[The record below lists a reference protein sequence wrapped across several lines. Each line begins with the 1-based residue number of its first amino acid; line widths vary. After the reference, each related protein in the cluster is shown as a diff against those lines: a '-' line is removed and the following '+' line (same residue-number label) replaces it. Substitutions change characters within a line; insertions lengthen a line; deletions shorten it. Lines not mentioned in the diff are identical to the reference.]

1 MSVVELA
8 PIVKTVQVHRTP
20 AEAFRLFTEEIS
32 AWWPMKKHSR
42 ARDAAGEV
50 TVRVDFETRVGGRIY
65 ETLNTGEQRD
75 WGEVLAYEPGR
86 RVLFSFQM
94 GRPKEKSGEVEVRF
108 DALDAGTCRVT
119 LTHGEWERMGDE
131 AEVMRGRF
139 AGGWESVFVDGFG
152 AYAGAA

>member
-1 MSVVELA
+1 MSSVELG
-8 PIVKTVQVHRTP
+8 PIVKSLQVRRSP

-75 WGEVLAYEPGR
+75 WGEVLAYEPGH

-108 DALDAGTCRVT
+108 DALDAGSCRVT
-119 LTHGEWERMGDE
+119 LTHAKWERMGDE

-139 AGGWESVFVDGFG
+139 AGGWEFVFVDGFG